1 MSQAVKAGQKPEKD
15 IKQKHS
21 RRFRWLYRSLIGI
34 VLLLLLVQTAFF
46 YFAEPILKN
55 WITQK
60 VYEESKGVYHI
71 EFDNIRV
78 NISTRSIRVKGF
90 KLKPDVELYRKYK
103 REGKTDKALYA
114 INFSEFVIRNINVY
128 KLYLNRDLYIRRI
141 LIKRPLVRIIEL
153 PEDAE
158 KKNEKYDAVHED
170 LYPAISKYLNSLSIK
185 NIDLINGY
193 FDFFIRKDE
202 SKMVSTAHNITVGLT
217 RFHLDEQAY
226 IKRQNLFYSD
236 NIKLLIKNYVLGLKD
251 SIHVLKANEVA
262 ISTDSAHIHAI
273 GVSLMPEQVQEKT
286 LPLLSRSYYKLQV
299 PRIDINGANLHQIYF
314 DKIVNVKDVELIA
327 PSIILTKPQKKRRIA
342 TDTLR
347 KNIIRKIATDKMNLY
362 QLMSGRLKKVQID
375 SFAIL
380 NASLQMFKGT
390 QKKQPAYT
398 VESCTLE
405 FDKFKIDSVA
415 HQNTNKLFY
424 ADDIR
429 LFMKNY
435 NMRLGDNI
443 HTLHADTILIASE
456 YSKIVARR
464 VLLSPIHQSPV
475 LAQYSG
481 RGLYNFY
488 IPSLEIDGVDLHKA
502 YHYKHLPIK
511 SLVLQTPD
519 VGIIHYH
526 EIYQKRKKN
535 KTKKRNPGKL
545 NAMLSGILHSI
556 TIDRLQL
563 NDGNFDMGEFE
574 QDDKVAFT
582 SGRISLQLN
591 RLRIDSRFH
600 KEISEYIRAGDVFV
614 KFNDFSMKLVDNI
627 HVMKMDEIGISTID
641 STVYIK
647 GLTYRPLQRH
657 SFLSQAREN
666 NISTIYDIAI
676 SDLKLQKAD
685 IKNAYFDK
693 ILKITDFNI
702 SKPKITIIRFDKK
715 QKKRAKTTR
724 QDKSRHRLLSTD
736 TTKNKPFTLKTLHD
750 TLHPKKQFVD
760 INKYKVKLPTIQ
772 HNDTVRAGIALDTTK
787 NMLPQ
792 ISSTQPAPTNQQ
804 IKFTDQT
811 TVVKTDSIKTDTVKQ
826 KINLNEL
833 LGKYLKLIEIN
844 NTSIE
849 NGKLR
854 FMQNDSIGNST
865 FYFENEF
872 SVAISDF
879 ARAFGSDSMKVYAN
893 APPFYSRD
901 ISVTFQNHSMTIEK
915 QDYRLT
921 AGRIGLSTSKSGI
934 FANNINIT
942 PTRSLYHNQKKNH
955 FTIHAPNLE
964 VKQIGFDKLVSE
976 QKLEID
982 SIIFDVPQVSYVQKK
997 KPAKRQK
1004 KQIPK
1009 PEFRF
1014 SPPKKIK
1021 NIDIGCIQLK
1031 NGDLSLSK
1039 NIKKQFNPY
1048 LMSNF
1053 TLAFEGIHI
1062 DSTDFS
1068 KHLVNKQ
1075 NINSISL
1082 QLNHFFNRMPD
1093 SLHWIKADE
1102 INISLLESKL
1112 NLKNLQITPN
1122 PNPYKNREELLK
1134 QRRKPML
1141 MDITIPKVA
1150 AAGIAID
1157 KYVEEKKLDIPFLRM
1172 YDGNLKIDNYPT
1184 LGKDSIPP
1192 INIKTDTLWNVI
1204 KRIDLYKTLAPRLHS
1219 LEVADL
1225 GFRNMQVQVNKHA
1238 ADTVKSFDI
1247 KNLSG
1252 QMQHFVVDSNYS
1264 KHSDELFYTNDI
1276 KLKIN
1281 DLTHRFA
1288 DSVYTLKAGEIGLS
1302 YPESSMYIDNF
1313 EYKPRYPK
1321 QTVASQMFAH
1331 QKGIIDLKI
1340 KQILID
1346 SLNYDRYL
1354 KKNKL
1359 HIGYLTLDSAC
1370 LLVYKDKNIPEA
1382 PDRYPPLPQD
1392 MLMDANKNLT
1402 IENVIINNSAIR
1414 YDQLAKKANKP
1425 GTIVLNR
1432 VNGDITNITN
1442 DSTLLSDNEIAHANI
1457 TAYVMGRGYLDTH
1470 FEFPLTDP
1478 EAAYSIEG
1486 SMDTMEFA
1494 AFNPL
1499 LENLLSISVKS
1510 GKIKKIRFQI
1520 QANDSIA
1527 EGEMHFRYKNLKVSL
1542 IDKQTGNTGILRAI
1556 GSFVANRLVVKKN
1569 NPTPG
1574 RFLREGEIYSKRNF
1588 HKAITHHWA
1597 QALISGL
1604 RSTLAFKGSE
1614 VKSKLR
1620 NERRI
1625 RREQERE
1632 ARREQKRQEE
1642 LKRQRLKELV
1652 EEIELQKKW
1661 EKQMKRYNRKQN
1673 RIERRKERKRLR
1685 ERRREKRMER
1695 RIKRKMQDLLQGENE
1710 NIETE
1715 KK

>member
-1 MSQAVKAGQKPEKD
+1 MSQLVKPGQKPEKD
-15 IKQKHS
+15 TKQKQH

-34 VLLLLLVQTAFF
+34 VLLLLSVQVAFF

-60 VYEESKGVYHI
+60 VFDESKGVYHI

-78 NISTRSIRVKGF
+78 NVSTRSIHVKGF
-90 KLKPDVELYRKYK
+90 KLKPDVALYRKYK
-103 REGKTDKALYA
+103 QEGKTDKALYA

-128 KLYLNRDLYIRRI
+128 RLYLNSDLYIRRI

-170 LYPAISKYLNSLSIK
+170 LYPAISEYLNSLSIK

-202 SKMVSTAHNITVGLT
+202 SKMVSTAHNITIGLT

-273 GVSLMPEQVQEKT
+273 GVSLMPEQVQEKN
-286 LPLLSRSYYKLQV
+286 LPLLSQSYYKLQV
-299 PRIDINGANLHQIYF
+299 PRIEINGANLHQIYF
-314 DKIVNVKDVELIA
+314 DKIVDVKDVELID
-327 PSIILTKPQKKRRIA
+327 PSIALTKPQKKRRIA
-342 TDTLR
+342 ADTVR
-347 KNIIRKIATDKMNLY
+347 KNIIKKIATDKMNLY
-362 QLMSGRLKKVQID
+362 QLISGRLKKVKID
-375 SFAIL
+375 SFAVL
-380 NASLQMFKGT
+380 NASLQMYKGIRDN
-390 QKKQPAYT
+390 QPAYT

-405 FDKFKIDSVA
+405 FDKFKIDSMA
-415 HQNTNKLFY
+415 HLNTKKLFY

-435 NMRLGDNI
+435 NMRLGDNV
-443 HTLHADTILIASE
+443 HRLHADTILIASE
-456 YSKIVARR
+456 YAKIVARR
-464 VLLSPIHQSPV
+464 VHLSPLHKSPA
-475 LAQYSG
+475 LTRYSG
-481 RGLYNFY
+481 RGLYDFY
-488 IPSLEIDGVDLHKA
+488 IPSLEIAGVDLHKA

-511 SLVLQTPD
+511 SLVLETPD

-526 EIYQKRKKN
+526 ELHQRRKKN
-535 KTKKRNPGKL
+535 KARKRNPGKL
-545 NAMLSGILHSI
+545 NAMLSGFLHSI
-556 TIDRLQL
+556 TIDRLEL

-582 SGRISLQLN
+582 SGKISLQLN
-591 RLRIDSRFH
+591 QLRIDSRFH
-600 KEISEYIRAGDVFV
+600 KEISEYLRAGDVFV

-627 HVMKMDEIGISTID
+627 HVMKMNEIGISTID

-657 SFLSQAREN
+657 SFLSQARKN
-666 NISTIYDIAI
+666 NLSIIYDISI

-693 ILKITDFNI
+693 ILKITNFNI
-702 SKPKITIIRFDKK
+702 DEPKITIIRFDKTKKKHAQKSK
-715 QKKRAKTTR
+715 QTDSKH
-724 QDKSRHRLLSTD
+724 QLLSTD
-736 TTKNKPFTLKTLHD
+736 TTENLMVTHKVLND
-750 TLHPKKQFVD
+750 TLFSQTSVVD
-760 INKYKVKLPTIQ
+760 ISRYKVTLPTIPQ
-772 HNDTVRAGIALDTTK
+772 NDTVFTNIRLDTINKLYPQVSNTQPLATSQQIKKTKQVSQNNNDTTK
-787 NMLPQ
+787 
-792 ISSTQPAPTNQQ
+792 TE
-804 IKFTDQT
+804 
-811 TVVKTDSIKTDTVKQ
+811 TVKQ
-826 KINLNEL
+826 KIDLNNL

-844 NTSIE
+844 NTNIE

-854 FMQNDSIGNST
+854 FMQNDSIGNAK

-872 SVAISDF
+872 SIAVSDF
-879 ARAFGSDSMKVYAN
+879 VREFGNDSLKSYVN
-893 APPFYSRD
+893 TPPFYSRD

-921 AGRIGLSTSKSGI
+921 AGKIGLSTSKSGI

-942 PTRSLYHNQKKNH
+942 PTRSLYHNQKKNNISFH
-955 FTIHAPNLE
+955 VPKLD
-964 VKQIGFDKLVSE
+964 VKQIAFNKLVSE
-976 QKLEID
+976 QLLEID
-982 SIIFDVPQVSYVQKK
+982 SIIFEVPQVNYMQKK
-997 KPAKRQK
+997 KQAQRQK
-1004 KQIPK
+1004 KQAVPK
-1009 PEFRF
+1009 LEFSF
-1014 SPPKKIK
+1014 SAPKKVK
-1021 NIDIGCIQLK
+1021 NISIGCITFK
-1031 NGDLSLSK
+1031 NGDLNLSK
-1039 NIKKQFNPY
+1039 QIDNHVNQYSK
-1048 LMSNF
+1048 SNF

-1062 DSTDFS
+1062 DSTAFRRQM
-1068 KHLVNKQ
+1068 VNKQ
-1075 NINSISL
+1075 NINSISFR
-1082 QLNHFFNRMPD
+1082 LNHFFHRMPD
-1093 SLHWIKADE
+1093 SLHWVKADE

-1122 PNPYKNREELLK
+1122 PNPYKNRKELLK

-1141 MDITIPKVA
+1141 MNITIPKIA
-1150 AAGIAID
+1150 AAGIALD
-1157 KYVEEKKLDIPFLRM
+1157 KYVEEKALEIPFLRM
-1172 YDGNLKIDNYPT
+1172 YDGTLTIDNYPT

-1192 INIKTDTLWNVI
+1192 INIKNDTLWNII
-1204 KRIDLYKTLAPRLHS
+1204 KRIDLYQTISPHLAA

-1225 GFRNMQVQVNKHA
+1225 GFRNIEVQVNKHTD
-1238 ADTVKSFDI
+1238 DTVKSVDI
-1247 KNLSG
+1247 KKLSG
-1252 QMQHFVVDSNYS
+1252 QMQHFTVDSNYLE
-1264 KHSDELFYTNDI
+1264 HQDELFYTNDI

-1281 DLTHRFA
+1281 DFTHRLA

-1313 EYKPRYPK
+1313 EYKPRYP
-1321 QTVASQMFAH
+1321 QETVASQLFDY
-1331 QKGIIDLKI
+1331 QKGVIDLNV

-1346 SLNYDRYL
+1346 SLDYDSYL

-1359 HIGYLTLDSAC
+1359 HVGYLTLDNAN
-1370 LLVYKDKNIPEA
+1370 LFVYKDKNIPESQ
-1382 PDRYPPLPQD
+1382 DRYPPLPQD
-1392 MLMDANKNLT
+1392 MIMEAEKNVT
-1402 IENVIINNSAIR
+1402 IENVIINNSTIR
-1414 YDQLAKKANKP
+1414 YDQLAKKANTP
-1425 GTIVLNR
+1425 GTIILKR

-1442 DSTLLSDNEIAHANI
+1442 DSTLLADNETAQANL

-1478 EAAYSIEG
+1478 EAAYTIEG
-1486 SMDTMEFA
+1486 TMDTMEFA

-1499 LENLLSISVKS
+1499 LENLLSVSVKS

-1574 RFLREGEIYSKRNF
+1574 RFLREGEIYSKRNQN
-1588 HKAITHHWA
+1588 KAITHHWV

-1625 RREQERE
+1625 RREEERE

-1661 EKQMKRYNRKQN
+1661 EKQMKRYNKKQD
-1673 RIERRKERKRLR
+1673 RLERRKERKRKR
-1685 ERRREKRMER
+1685 EQRREKRMER
-1695 RIKRKMQDLLQGENE
+1695 RIKRKMKDLLDNE
-1710 NIETE
+1710 
-1715 KK
+1715 